1 MSCGLSTVSRRRLF
15 AGFKSDF
22 KHQVKLRIIQLLFN
36 LRMDTYPSIRIF
48 ELAEED
54 RPREKLLLKGKAALS
69 DAELIAILIG
79 TGTAS
84 CSAVDLARMLLAS
97 VGNNLGAVARM
108 SVSDLCKFKGIGE
121 AKAISIIS
129 ALELGRRRKEQEPPK
144 FLKITGSRQ
153 IYELMRPYLHDESV
167 EQVYLLLLN
176 RTNGLI
182 KKERVSQGGIS
193 ASVVDPKVV
202 FRFALEQGA
211 HSLILIHNHPSGN
224 LQPSE
229 SDKRLT
235 QRLQKIGKELEILL
249 LDHLIYTDQG
259 YFSFADEGIM

>member
-1 MSCGLSTVSRRRLF
+1 
-15 AGFKSDF
+15 
-22 KHQVKLRIIQLLFN
+22 
-36 LRMDTYPSIRIF
+36 MDTYPSIRIF

-79 TGTAS
+79 TGTAA

-153 IYELMRPYLHDESV
+153 IYELMRPDLHDESV

>member
-1 MSCGLSTVSRRRLF
+1 
-15 AGFKSDF
+15 
-22 KHQVKLRIIQLLFN
+22 
-36 LRMDTYPSIRIF
+36 MDPNTSIKIF

-79 TGTAS
+79 TGTAA
-84 CSAVDLARMLLAS
+84 CSAVDLSRMLLAS
-97 VGNNLGAVARM
+97 VGNNLATVARM

-129 ALELGRRRKEQEPPK
+129 ALELGRRRKDQEPPK
-144 FLKITGSRQ
+144 LQKITGSKQ
-153 IYELMRPYLHDESV
+153 VYELMRPDLYDESV

-176 RTNGLI
+176 RSNGLI
-182 KKERVSQGGIS
+182 KKQRVSQGGTT

-224 LQPSE
+224 LQPSDA
-229 SDKRLT
+229 DKRLT
-235 QRLQKIGKELEILL
+235 QRLQKVGIELEIPLI
-249 LDHLIYTDQG
+249 DHLIYTDLG

>member
-1 MSCGLSTVSRRRLF
+1 MDKST
-15 AGFKSDF
+15 
-22 KHQVKLRIIQLLFN
+22 
-36 LRMDTYPSIRIF
+36 SIKIY

-54 RPREKLLLKGKAALS
+54 RPREKLLLKGKSTLS

-79 TGTAS
+79 TGTAA
-84 CSAVDLARMLLAS
+84 CSAVDLSRMLLAS
-97 VGNNLGAVARM
+97 VGNNLATVARM

-144 FLKITGSRQ
+144 LLKITSSRQ
-153 IYELMRPYLHDESV
+153 VYELMRPDLYDESV

-176 RTNGLI
+176 RSNGLI
-182 KKERVSQGGIS
+182 KKERVSLGGTT

-224 LQPSE
+224 LQPSDT
-229 SDKRLT
+229 DKRLT
-235 QRLQKIGKELEILL
+235 QRLQKIGKELELPLI
-249 LDHLIYTDQG
+249 DHLIYTDQG

>member
-1 MSCGLSTVSRRRLF
+1 
-15 AGFKSDF
+15 
-22 KHQVKLRIIQLLFN
+22 
-36 LRMDTYPSIRIF
+36 MDPYPSIRIF

-54 RPREKLLLKGKAALS
+54 RPREKLLIKGKAALS
-69 DAELIAILIG
+69 NAELIAILIG
-79 TGTAS
+79 TGTAA

-97 VGNNLGAVARM
+97 VGNNLAAVARM

-153 IYELMRPYLHDESV
+153 IYELMRPDLHDESV
-167 EQVYLLLLN
+167 EQVFLLLLN

-182 KKERVSQGGIS
+182 KKERVSQGGTT

-202 FRFALEQGA
+202 FRFALEQRA

-235 QRLQKIGKELEILL
+235 QRLQKIGRELEILL

>member
-1 MSCGLSTVSRRRLF
+1 
-15 AGFKSDF
+15 
-22 KHQVKLRIIQLLFN
+22 
-36 LRMDTYPSIRIF
+36 MDPNTSIKIF

-79 TGTAS
+79 TGTAA
-84 CSAVDLARMLLAS
+84 CSAVDLSRMLLAS
-97 VGNNLGAVARM
+97 VGNNLATVARM

-144 FLKITGSRQ
+144 LLKITSSRQ
-153 IYELMRPYLHDESV
+153 VYELMRPDLYDESV

-176 RTNGLI
+176 RSNGLI
-182 KKERVSQGGIS
+182 KKERVSQGGTT

-224 LQPSE
+224 LQPSDT
-229 SDKRLT
+229 DKRLT
-235 QRLQKIGKELEILL
+235 QRLQKIGKELELPLI
-249 LDHLIYTDQG
+249 DHLIYTDQG

>member
-1 MSCGLSTVSRRRLF
+1 
-15 AGFKSDF
+15 
-22 KHQVKLRIIQLLFN
+22 
-36 LRMDTYPSIRIF
+36 MDTYPSIRIF

-79 TGTAS
+79 TGTAA

-97 VGNNLGAVARM
+97 VGNNLAAVARM
-108 SVSDLCKFKGIGE
+108 SVPDLCKFKGIGE

-153 IYELMRPYLHDESV
+153 IYELMRPDLHDESV

-249 LDHLIYTDQG
+249 VDHLIYTDQG

>member
-1 MSCGLSTVSRRRLF
+1 M
-15 AGFKSDF
+15 
-22 KHQVKLRIIQLLFN
+22 RIIQLLFN

-79 TGTAS
+79 TGTAA

-153 IYELMRPYLHDESV
+153 IYELMRPDLHDESV

>member
-1 MSCGLSTVSRRRLF
+1 MDKST
-15 AGFKSDF
+15 
-22 KHQVKLRIIQLLFN
+22 
-36 LRMDTYPSIRIF
+36 SIKIY

-54 RPREKLLLKGKAALS
+54 RPREKLLLKGKSTLS

-79 TGTAS
+79 TGTAA
-84 CSAVDLARMLLAS
+84 CSAVDLSRMLLAS
-97 VGNNLGAVARM
+97 VGYNLATVARM

-129 ALELGRRRKEQEPPK
+129 ALELGRRRKDQEPPK
-144 FLKITGSRQ
+144 LQKITSSRQ
-153 IYELMRPYLHDESV
+153 VYELMRPDLYDESV

-176 RTNGLI
+176 RSNGLI
-182 KKERVSQGGIS
+182 KKERVSQGGTT

-224 LQPSE
+224 LQPSDT
-229 SDKRLT
+229 DKRLT
-235 QRLQKIGKELEILL
+235 QRLQKIGKELELPLI
-249 LDHLIYTDQG
+249 DHLIYTDQG

>member
-1 MSCGLSTVSRRRLF
+1 
-15 AGFKSDF
+15 
-22 KHQVKLRIIQLLFN
+22 
-36 LRMDTYPSIRIF
+36 MDTYPSIRIF

>member
-1 MSCGLSTVSRRRLF
+1 MDKST
-15 AGFKSDF
+15 
-22 KHQVKLRIIQLLFN
+22 
-36 LRMDTYPSIRIF
+36 SIKIY

-54 RPREKLLLKGKAALS
+54 RPREKLLLKGKSTLS

-79 TGTAS
+79 TGTAA
-84 CSAVDLARMLLAS
+84 CSAVDLSRMLLAS
-97 VGNNLGAVARM
+97 VGYNLATVARM

-144 FLKITGSRQ
+144 LLKINSSRQ
-153 IYELMRPYLHDESV
+153 VYELMRPDLYDESV

-176 RTNGLI
+176 RSNGLI
-182 KKERVSQGGIS
+182 KKERVSQGGTT

-224 LQPSE
+224 LQPSDT
-229 SDKRLT
+229 DKRLT
-235 QRLQKIGKELEILL
+235 QRLQKIGKELELPLI
-249 LDHLIYTDQG
+249 DHLIYTDQG

>member
-1 MSCGLSTVSRRRLF
+1 MDKST
-15 AGFKSDF
+15 
-22 KHQVKLRIIQLLFN
+22 
-36 LRMDTYPSIRIF
+36 SIKIY

-54 RPREKLLLKGKAALS
+54 RPREKLLLKGKSTLS

-79 TGTAS
+79 TGTAA
-84 CSAVDLARMLLAS
+84 CSAVDLSRMLLAS
-97 VGNNLGAVARM
+97 VGYNLATVARM

-144 FLKITGSRQ
+144 LLKITSSRQ
-153 IYELMRPYLHDESV
+153 VYELMRPDLYDESV

-176 RTNGLI
+176 RSNGLI
-182 KKERVSQGGIS
+182 KKERVSQGGTT

-224 LQPSE
+224 LQPSDT
-229 SDKRLT
+229 DKRLT
-235 QRLQKIGKELEILL
+235 QRLQKIGKELELPLI
-249 LDHLIYTDQG
+249 DHLIYTDQG
-259 YFSFADEGIM
+259 YFSFADEEIM

>member
-1 MSCGLSTVSRRRLF
+1 
-15 AGFKSDF
+15 
-22 KHQVKLRIIQLLFN
+22 
-36 LRMDTYPSIRIF
+36 MDTSTSIKIF

-79 TGTAS
+79 TGTAA
-84 CSAVDLARMLLAS
+84 CSAVDLSRMLLAS
-97 VGNNLGAVARM
+97 VGNNLAAVARM
-108 SVSDLCKFKGIGE
+108 SVSDLTKFKGIGE
-121 AKAISIIS
+121 VKAISIIS
-129 ALELGRRRKEQEPPK
+129 ALELGRRRKDQEPPK
-144 FLKITGSRQ
+144 LLKITGSKQ
-153 IYELMRPYLHDESV
+153 VYELMSPDLYDEPV
-167 EQVYLLLLN
+167 EQVFLLLLN

-182 KKERVSQGGIS
+182 KKEHVSRGGVT

-224 LQPSE
+224 LQPSDA
-229 SDKRLT
+229 DKRLT
-235 QRLQKIGKELEILL
+235 QRLQKVGLELEIPLV
-249 LDHLIYTDQG
+249 DHLIYTDQG

>member
-1 MSCGLSTVSRRRLF
+1 
-15 AGFKSDF
+15 
-22 KHQVKLRIIQLLFN
+22 
-36 LRMDTYPSIRIF
+36 MDTYPSIRIF

-79 TGTAS
+79 TGTAA
-84 CSAVDLARMLLAS
+84 CSSVDLARMLLAS

-153 IYELMRPYLHDESV
+153 IYELMRPDLHDESV

>member
-1 MSCGLSTVSRRRLF
+1 
-15 AGFKSDF
+15 
-22 KHQVKLRIIQLLFN
+22 
-36 LRMDTYPSIRIF
+36 MDTYPSIRIF

-79 TGTAS
+79 TGTAA

-97 VGNNLGAVARM
+97 VGNNLAAVARM

-153 IYELMRPYLHDESV
+153 IYELMRPDLHDESV

>member
-1 MSCGLSTVSRRRLF
+1 
-15 AGFKSDF
+15 
-22 KHQVKLRIIQLLFN
+22 
-36 LRMDTYPSIRIF
+36 MDTYPSIRIF

-79 TGTAS
+79 TGTAA
-84 CSAVDLARMLLAS
+84 CSALDLARMLLAS

-129 ALELGRRRKEQEPPK
+129 ALELGRRRKEQDPPK

-153 IYELMRPYLHDESV
+153 IYELMRPDLHDESV

-249 LDHLIYTDQG
+249 IDHLIYTDQG

>member
-1 MSCGLSTVSRRRLF
+1 
-15 AGFKSDF
+15 
-22 KHQVKLRIIQLLFN
+22 
-36 LRMDTYPSIRIF
+36 MDTSTSIKIF

-79 TGTAS
+79 TGTAA

-129 ALELGRRRKEQEPPK
+129 ALELGRRRKEQEPHK

-153 IYELMRPYLHDESV
+153 IYELMRPDLHDESV

>member
-1 MSCGLSTVSRRRLF
+1 MDCRQSAVDDYSQ
-15 AGFKSDF
+15 AFKSDF
-22 KHQVKLRIIQLLFN
+22 EHQVKLRIIQLLFN

-79 TGTAS
+79 TGTAA

-108 SVSDLCKFKGIGE
+108 SVSDLCKFRGIGE

-144 FLKITGSRQ
+144 LLKITGSRQ

>member
-1 MSCGLSTVSRRRLF
+1 
-15 AGFKSDF
+15 
-22 KHQVKLRIIQLLFN
+22 
-36 LRMDTYPSIRIF
+36 MDPNTSIKIF

-79 TGTAS
+79 TGTAA
-84 CSAVDLARMLLAS
+84 CSAVDLSRMLLAS
-97 VGNNLGAVARM
+97 VGNNLATVARM

-129 ALELGRRRKEQEPPK
+129 ALELGRRRKDQEPPK
-144 FLKITGSRQ
+144 LQKIIGSKQ
-153 IYELMRPYLHDESV
+153 VYELMRPDLYDESV

-176 RTNGLI
+176 RSNGLI
-182 KKERVSQGGIS
+182 KKQRVSQGGTT

-224 LQPSE
+224 LQPSDA
-229 SDKRLT
+229 DKRLT
-235 QRLQKIGKELEILL
+235 QRLQKVGIELEIPLI
-249 LDHLIYTDQG
+249 DHLIYTDQG

>member
-1 MSCGLSTVSRRRLF
+1 
-15 AGFKSDF
+15 
-22 KHQVKLRIIQLLFN
+22 
-36 LRMDTYPSIRIF
+36 
-48 ELAEED
+48 
-54 RPREKLLLKGKAALS
+54 
-69 DAELIAILIG
+69 
-79 TGTAS
+79 
-84 CSAVDLARMLLAS
+84 
-97 VGNNLGAVARM
+97 M

-144 FLKITGSRQ
+144 LLKITSSRQ
-153 IYELMRPYLHDESV
+153 VYELMRPDLYDESV

-176 RTNGLI
+176 RSNGLI
-182 KKERVSQGGIS
+182 KKERVSQGGTT

-249 LDHLIYTDQG
+249 LDHLIYTDHG
-259 YFSFADEGIM
+259 YFSFADEGLL

>member
-1 MSCGLSTVSRRRLF
+1 
-15 AGFKSDF
+15 
-22 KHQVKLRIIQLLFN
+22 
-36 LRMDTYPSIRIF
+36 
-48 ELAEED
+48 LAEED
-54 RPREKLLLKGKAALS
+54 RPREKLLLKGKSTLS

-79 TGTAS
+79 TGTAA
-84 CSAVDLARMLLAS
+84 CSAVDLSRMLLAS
-97 VGNNLGAVARM
+97 VGYNLATVARM

-144 FLKITGSRQ
+144 LLKITSSRQ
-153 IYELMRPYLHDESV
+153 VYELMRPDLYDESV

-176 RTNGLI
+176 RSNGLI
-182 KKERVSQGGIS
+182 KKERVSQGGTT

-224 LQPSE
+224 LQPSDT
-229 SDKRLT
+229 DKRLT
-235 QRLQKIGKELEILL
+235 QRLQKIGKELELPLI
-249 LDHLIYTDQG
+249 DHLIYTDQG

>member
-1 MSCGLSTVSRRRLF
+1 MDKST
-15 AGFKSDF
+15 
-22 KHQVKLRIIQLLFN
+22 
-36 LRMDTYPSIRIF
+36 SIKIY

-54 RPREKLLLKGKAALS
+54 RPREKLLLKGKSTLS

-79 TGTAS
+79 TGTAA
-84 CSAVDLARMLLAS
+84 CSAVDLSRMLLAS
-97 VGNNLGAVARM
+97 VGNNLATVARM

-144 FLKITGSRQ
+144 LLKITSSRQ
-153 IYELMRPYLHDESV
+153 VYELMRPDLHDESV

-224 LQPSE
+224 LLPSDT
-229 SDKRLT
+229 DKRLT
-235 QRLQKIGKELEILL
+235 QRLQKIGKELELPLI
-249 LDHLIYTDQG
+249 DHLIYTDRG

>member
-1 MSCGLSTVSRRRLF
+1 
-15 AGFKSDF
+15 
-22 KHQVKLRIIQLLFN
+22 
-36 LRMDTYPSIRIF
+36 MDTYPSIRIF

-79 TGTAS
+79 TGTAA

-108 SVSDLCKFKGIGE
+108 SVPDLCKFKGIGE

-153 IYELMRPYLHDESV
+153 IYELMRPDLHDESV

-249 LDHLIYTDQG
+249 LDHLIYTDHG

>member
-1 MSCGLSTVSRRRLF
+1 
-15 AGFKSDF
+15 
-22 KHQVKLRIIQLLFN
+22 
-36 LRMDTYPSIRIF
+36 MDPNTSIKIF

-54 RPREKLLLKGKAALS
+54 RPREKLLLKGKASLS

-79 TGTAS
+79 TGTAA
-84 CSAVDLARMLLAS
+84 CSAVDLSRMLLAS
-97 VGNNLGAVARM
+97 VCNNLATVARM
-108 SVSDLCKFKGIGE
+108 SVSDLTKFRGIGE

-144 FLKITGSRQ
+144 LLKITGSKQ
-153 IYELMRPYLHDESV
+153 VYELMRPDLYDEPV
-167 EQVYLLLLN
+167 EQVFLLLLN

-182 KKERVSQGGIS
+182 KKEHVSRGGVT

-224 LQPSE
+224 LQPSDA
-229 SDKRLT
+229 DKRLT
-235 QRLQKIGKELEILL
+235 ERLQKIGRELEIPLV
-249 LDHLIYTDQG
+249 DHLIYTDQG

>member
-1 MSCGLSTVSRRRLF
+1 M
-15 AGFKSDF
+15 
-22 KHQVKLRIIQLLFN
+22 
-36 LRMDTYPSIRIF
+36 
-48 ELAEED
+48 AEED

-79 TGTAS
+79 TGTAA

-97 VGNNLGAVARM
+97 VGNNLAAVARM

-153 IYELMRPYLHDESV
+153 IYELMRPDLHDESV

>member
-1 MSCGLSTVSRRRLF
+1 MDKST
-15 AGFKSDF
+15 
-22 KHQVKLRIIQLLFN
+22 
-36 LRMDTYPSIRIF
+36 SIKIY

-54 RPREKLLLKGKAALS
+54 RPREKLLLKGKSTLS

-79 TGTAS
+79 TGTAA
-84 CSAVDLARMLLAS
+84 CSAVDLSRMLLAS
-97 VGNNLGAVARM
+97 VGNNLATVARM

-144 FLKITGSRQ
+144 LLKITSSRQ
-153 IYELMRPYLHDESV
+153 VYELMRPDLYDESV

-176 RTNGLI
+176 RSNGLI
-182 KKERVSQGGIS
+182 KKERVSLGGTT

-224 LQPSE
+224 LLPSDT
-229 SDKRLT
+229 DKRLT

-249 LDHLIYTDQG
+249 LDHLIYTDHG

>member
-1 MSCGLSTVSRRRLF
+1 
-15 AGFKSDF
+15 
-22 KHQVKLRIIQLLFN
+22 
-36 LRMDTYPSIRIF
+36 MDTYPSIRIF

-79 TGTAS
+79 TGTAA

-108 SVSDLCKFKGIGE
+108 SVSDLCRFKGIGE

-129 ALELGRRRKEQEPPK
+129 ALELGRRRKEQDPPK

-153 IYELMRPYLHDESV
+153 IYELMRPDLHDESV

>member
-1 MSCGLSTVSRRRLF
+1 
-15 AGFKSDF
+15 
-22 KHQVKLRIIQLLFN
+22 
-36 LRMDTYPSIRIF
+36 MDPNTSIKIF

-79 TGTAS
+79 TGTAA
-84 CSAVDLARMLLAS
+84 CSAVDLSRMLLAS
-97 VGNNLGAVARM
+97 VGNNLATVARM

-129 ALELGRRRKEQEPPK
+129 ALELGRRRKDQEPPK
-144 FLKITGSRQ
+144 LQKITGSKQ
-153 IYELMRPYLHDESV
+153 VYELMRPDLYDESV

-176 RTNGLI
+176 RSNGLI
-182 KKERVSQGGIS
+182 KKQRVSQGGTT

-224 LQPSE
+224 LQPSDA
-229 SDKRLT
+229 DKRLT
-235 QRLQKIGKELEILL
+235 QRLQKVGIELEIPLI
-249 LDHLIYTDQG
+249 DHLIYTDQG

>member
-1 MSCGLSTVSRRRLF
+1 
-15 AGFKSDF
+15 
-22 KHQVKLRIIQLLFN
+22 
-36 LRMDTYPSIRIF
+36 MDTYPFIRIF

-79 TGTAS
+79 TGTAA

-121 AKAISIIS
+121 AKAISIIG

-153 IYELMRPYLHDESV
+153 IYELMRPDLHDESV

>member
-1 MSCGLSTVSRRRLF
+1 
-15 AGFKSDF
+15 
-22 KHQVKLRIIQLLFN
+22 
-36 LRMDTYPSIRIF
+36 MDTYPSIRIF

-79 TGTAS
+79 TGSAA

-97 VGNNLGAVARM
+97 VGNNLAAVARM
-108 SVSDLCKFKGIGE
+108 SVPDLCKFKGIGE

-129 ALELGRRRKEQEPPK
+129 ALELGRRRKEQEPLK

-153 IYELMRPYLHDESV
+153 IYELMRPDLHDESV

-249 LDHLIYTDQG
+249 VDHLIYTDQG

>member
-1 MSCGLSTVSRRRLF
+1 
-15 AGFKSDF
+15 
-22 KHQVKLRIIQLLFN
+22 
-36 LRMDTYPSIRIF
+36 MDTYPSIRIF

-54 RPREKLLLKGKAALS
+54 RPREKLLLKGKATLS

-108 SVSDLCKFKGIGE
+108 SVSDLCRFKGIGE

-153 IYELMRPYLHDESV
+153 IYELMRPDLHDESV

>member
-1 MSCGLSTVSRRRLF
+1 
-15 AGFKSDF
+15 
-22 KHQVKLRIIQLLFN
+22 
-36 LRMDTYPSIRIF
+36 MDSNTSIKIF

-79 TGTAS
+79 TGTAA
-84 CSAVDLARMLLAS
+84 CSAVDLSRMLLAS
-97 VGNNLGAVARM
+97 VGNNLATVARM

-129 ALELGRRRKEQEPPK
+129 ALELGRRRKDQEPPK
-144 FLKITGSRQ
+144 LQKIIGSKQ
-153 IYELMRPYLHDESV
+153 VYELMRPDLYDESV

-176 RTNGLI
+176 RSNGLI
-182 KKERVSQGGIS
+182 KKQRVSQGGTT

-224 LQPSE
+224 LQPSDA
-229 SDKRLT
+229 DKRLT
-235 QRLQKIGKELEILL
+235 QRLQKVGIELEIPLV
-249 LDHLIYTDQG
+249 DHLIFTDQG

>member
-1 MSCGLSTVSRRRLF
+1 MDKST
-15 AGFKSDF
+15 
-22 KHQVKLRIIQLLFN
+22 
-36 LRMDTYPSIRIF
+36 SIKIY

-54 RPREKLLLKGKAALS
+54 RPREKLLLKGKSTLS

-79 TGTAS
+79 TGTAA
-84 CSAVDLARMLLAS
+84 CSAVDLSRMLLAS
-97 VGNNLGAVARM
+97 VGNNLATVARM

-144 FLKITGSRQ
+144 LLKITSSRQ
-153 IYELMRPYLHDESV
+153 IYELMRPDLYDESV

-176 RTNGLI
+176 RSNGLI
-182 KKERVSQGGIS
+182 KKERVSLGGTT

-224 LQPSE
+224 LQPSDT
-229 SDKRLT
+229 DKSLT
-235 QRLQKIGKELEILL
+235 QRLQKIGKELELPLI
-249 LDHLIYTDQG
+249 DHLIYTDQG